1 MRTLT
6 QAITALRPGVDF
18 ANTDGTLKGIRW
30 DSPGVIPPT
39 QAEVDAWLA
48 VPPPPPVEQ
57 MMTRLGITKDE
68 LKQYLDLGD

>member
-1 MRTLT
+1 MRELT

-18 ANTDGTLKGIRW
+18 ANTDGTLAGIRW
-30 DSPGVIPPT
+30 DAPCEPPT

-48 VPPPPPVEQ
+48 LPPPPPVEQ
-57 MMTRLGITKDE
+57 MMARLGITKDE